1 MEYLNKTIK
10 FALTLTLALAAFAAD
25 AVYANYEQVGDR
37 GISVSGIT
45 ACKHGGEYF
54 GVDVWAPSKSL
65 ADLRKESNKSKYS
78 DILIFREQYVTGESG
93 EYSFKFAMKDNDKN
107 GFYRV
112 VINCACGDE
121 TEEEVFYC
129 NPEDNKKAL
138 EELREKTSAKEV
150 YDFCMGKD
158 ENGVENKYRLGFVYD
173 FDFDLYAAEILF
185 NYVKSSDFNAE
196 DKSGAISAYKKS
208 IILSQIHGGNIS
220 NIFDYADELGI
231 HDTRIEKFVKDNAV
245 TDKIKTNLTKRLSEK
260 TVKSFGGFIDELY
273 EQFVLASVQYSN
285 GYSDIGDIVEEFKTE
300 VGVSARPSDKAC
312 LVVMNKN
319 YSDYGEL
326 CKVLKD
332 ADSDRSQTGGSSSGS
347 SGGSG
352 GGKGGSMGSN
362 GFSQDYVTNDNKTK
376 IDKNIFSDL
385 ESVPWATDAIVEL
398 AENDIINGKEPEKF
412 YPNDTITREEAAKLL
427 ALAFLKDSPESEV
440 EFDDVDNSAWYAA
453 YIKICSGCGVF
464 NGIGDNLF
472 GTGMQISR
480 EDMAVIAYRTAVYC
494 GLLAED
500 TENRGFK
507 FGDDESIADYAKTAI
522 YALEN
527 KKIIN
532 GVGNN
537 MFAPKL
543 NLTRAEAAKIIYEL
557 YTINK

>member
-231 HDTRIEKFVKDNAV
+231 HDTKDRKV
-245 TDKIKTNLTKRLSEK
+245 CKR
-260 TVKSFGGFIDELY
+260 
-273 EQFVLASVQYSN
+273 QCRN
-285 GYSDIGDIVEEFKTE
+285 G
-300 VGVSARPSDKAC
+300 
-312 LVVMNKN
+312 
-319 YSDYGEL
+319 
-326 CKVLKD
+326 
-332 ADSDRSQTGGSSSGS
+332 
-347 SGGSG
+347 
-352 GGKGGSMGSN
+352 
-362 GFSQDYVTNDNKTK
+362 
-376 IDKNIFSDL
+376 
-385 ESVPWATDAIVEL
+385 
-398 AENDIINGKEPEKF
+398 
-412 YPNDTITREEAAKLL
+412 
-427 ALAFLKDSPESEV
+427 
-440 EFDDVDNSAWYAA
+440 
-453 YIKICSGCGVF
+453 
-464 NGIGDNLF
+464 
-472 GTGMQISR
+472 
-480 EDMAVIAYRTAVYC
+480 
-494 GLLAED
+494 
-500 TENRGFK
+500 
-507 FGDDESIADYAKTAI
+507 
-522 YALEN
+522 
-527 KKIIN
+527 
-532 GVGNN
+532 
-537 MFAPKL
+537 
-543 NLTRAEAAKIIYEL
+543 
-557 YTINK
+557 